1 MTGEDEIDKL
11 DNKSFLENRAPGNLF
26 LTPKLTTE
34 GKKKVWTGELNI
46 KQVQSNPKTKKS
58 RLSALLKRFRTVA
71 KANIDSAKS
80 LVIFKKIFDKLNISF
95 SQDEVKING
104 KLVVDELSL
113 LDGTKGIDVEFTVA
127 TGVIAGIAT
136 YKKITVRNGLIVS
149 VERSV
154 LPV

>member
-1 MTGEDEIDKL
+1 MQEP
-11 DNKSFLENRAPGNLF
+11 S
-26 LTPKLTTE
+26 
-34 GKKKVWTGELNI
+34 
-46 KQVQSNPKTKKS
+46 SS
-58 RLSALLKRFRTVA
+58 SAFILKFVA
-71 KANIDSAKS
+71 KES
-80 LVIFKKIFDKLNISF
+80 VQPCCFEH
-95 SQDEVKING
+95 EVKING